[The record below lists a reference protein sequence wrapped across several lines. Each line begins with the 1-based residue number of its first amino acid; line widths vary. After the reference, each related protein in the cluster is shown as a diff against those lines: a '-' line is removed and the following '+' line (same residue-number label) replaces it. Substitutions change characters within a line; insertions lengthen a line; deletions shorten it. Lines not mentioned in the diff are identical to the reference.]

1 MRSFDTIIQ
10 MIDYECM
17 TPMIEAEG
25 LRKTFGTTHALNGLE
40 LRVGAGRITGL
51 LGPNGAGKTTLVRIL
66 ATLIRPAG
74 GRARVAGHDVVAQP
88 RAVRRA
94 IGLAG
99 QYAVVDETLTGR
111 ENLEMTGRLYQLSRA
126 DARRQAAAVLERL
139 SLAQVADR
147 PVRTYS
153 GGMRRRLDLG
163 ASLVGR
169 PRVLLLDEPT
179 TGLDPF
185 ARNELWSFI
194 SELVADGMTVLLTT
208 QLLEEADQLA
218 HDIVIIDHGTVVAQG
233 APDELKA
240 SLGDDMVELRVA
252 AEAAQRAVD
261 ALIPL
266 SAAVPE
272 FDPVSATVSLRVPS
286 GAAAVPAAV
295 RALDEASVRV
305 TGVTVSRPS
314 LDDIFLALTAGAL
327 TGGRHE

>member
-1 MRSFDTIIQ
+1 
-10 MIDYECM
+10 MIDYGGM
-17 TPMIEAEG
+17 THMIEAEG
-25 LRKTFGTTHALNGLE
+25 LRKSFGTTQALNGLG
-40 LRVGAGRITGL
+40 LRVGAGRVTGL
-51 LGPNGAGKTTLVRIL
+51 LGPNGAGKTTLVRIF
-66 ATLIRPAG
+66 ATLTRPDAG
-74 GRARVAGHDVVAQP
+74 LARVAGHDVVAEP

-111 ENLEMTGRLYQLSRA
+111 ENLEMTGRLYKLGRA
-126 DARRQAAAVLERL
+126 DARRQAALVLERL
-139 SLAQVADR
+139 SLSDAADR
-147 PVRTYS
+147 PARTYS

-194 SELVADGMTVLLTT
+194 RELVADGVTVLLTT
-208 QLLEEADQLA
+208 QLLDEADQLA
-218 HDIVIIDHGTVVAQG
+218 DDVVIIDRGTVVAQG
-233 APDELKA
+233 APDDLKA
-240 SLGDDMVELRVA
+240 RLGDDTVQLRVA

-261 ALIPL
+261 ALIQL

-272 FDPVSATVSLRVPS
+272 FDPVSATISLRVPS
-286 GAAAVPAAV
+286 GASAVPAAV

-314 LDDIFLALTAGAL
+314 LDDIFLALTGGAL
-327 TGGRHE
+327 AGGRHG